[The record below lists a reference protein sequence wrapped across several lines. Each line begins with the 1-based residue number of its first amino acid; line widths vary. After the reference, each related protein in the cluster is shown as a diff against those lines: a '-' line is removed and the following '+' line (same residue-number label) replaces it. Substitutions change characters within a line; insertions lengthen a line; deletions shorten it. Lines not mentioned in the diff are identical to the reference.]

1 MFLVPGRD
9 LKTPI
14 LGRPL
19 SRKAWAPAP
28 PLQSCQRF
36 LERFGRDLKTPI
48 SEKNALGA
56 GALFY
61 NFEVG
66 VRGPSPQP
74 IYEKWLFL
82 NPAPVPRRALKN
94 EIAPLRSGL

>member
-1 MFLVPGRD
+1 MGRWVAGLRVAGLRVVGRWVAGLWGIGWD
-9 LKTPI
+9 LKTPT
-14 LGRPL
+14 
-19 SRKAWAPAP
+19 S
-28 PLQSCQRF
+28 
-36 LERFGRDLKTPI
+36 DKT
-48 SEKNALGA
+48 ALGA
-56 GALFY
+56 WALFS

-74 IYEKWLFL
+74 IYEKLLFL